1 MKYEVEKYGE
11 ELKALNETI
20 WEAAE
25 LKFEEVRSMKAM
37 ADLLKGHGFSVE
49 TGTGGIPTAFRAVY
63 GSGSPVIGNGRGR
76 GSTGFKGLSG
86 TASGSRNGG
95 CIRLPGGGGRQR
107 KDHHGRSRRF

>member
-37 ADLLKGHGFSVE
+37 TDLLKGHGFSVE

-63 GSGSPVIGNGRGR
+63 GSGSPVIGF
-76 GSTGFKGLSG
+76 T
-86 TASGSRNGG
+86 
-95 CIRLPGGGGRQR
+95 PGDCAGEYPATPGVAG
-107 KDHHGRSRRF
+107 

>member
-25 LKFEEVRSMKAM
+25 LKFEEFRSMRAM

-63 GSGSPVIGNGRGR
+63 GSGSPVIGLLAEYDALD
-76 GSTGFKGLSG
+76 GLSQKAG
-86 TASGSRNGG
+86 KLEKDPRPETTHASP
-95 CIRLPGGGGRQR
+95 IRKREFH
-107 KDHHGRSRRF
+107 KFS